1 MNLQESGRKEHADP
15 RIAVVVPVYNRRDL
29 TVSFLQSF
37 ERVTY
42 RNFEIIIVD
51 DGSTDGTAETIARE
65 FPRVRLLRESGD
77 LWWAKAT
84 NIGVR
89 DALSRGAEF
98 ILTINDDVSV
108 DPHLLDAL
116 VQTAQAHPKTLVGS
130 FVYEFKN
137 PQKLWFAG
145 GKVHWLRG
153 NLVHRSTPRD
163 GTLAWLTG
171 MGTLIP
177 AATFQDIGFYDEE
190 HFPQYTADADFS
202 LRAKKHGW
210 SLALAPAT
218 AIWNRTEE
226 SSQLII
232 RKRVTLKTFFLPL
245 VSLKSDAQLRLRIA
259 LYQRHWPLLL
269 RPIAFSFYYA
279 RFMAKQT
286 LRLLRLR

>member
-84 NIGVR
+84 NIGIR

-116 VQTAQAHPKTLVGS
+116 VQTAQAHPKTLV
-130 FVYEFKN
+130 
-137 PQKLWFAG
+137 
-145 GKVHWLRG
+145 
-153 NLVHRSTPRD
+153 
-163 GTLAWLTG
+163 
-171 MGTLIP
+171 
-177 AATFQDIGFYDEE
+177 
-190 HFPQYTADADFS
+190 
-202 LRAKKHGW
+202 
-210 SLALAPAT
+210 
-218 AIWNRTEE
+218 
-226 SSQLII
+226 
-232 RKRVTLKTFFLPL
+232 
-245 VSLKSDAQLRLRIA
+245 
-259 LYQRHWPLLL
+259 
-269 RPIAFSFYYA
+269 
-279 RFMAKQT
+279 
-286 LRLLRLR
+286 